1 MLIHLLNMLI
11 AIMGNTFAERSLVAE
26 EIKLK
31 DHLVFVMDNWHLMNK
46 AFNNLHNARFIIAAF
61 YNNLDEDSDIE
72 ILETQKELKK
82 DNELLKSMMIE
93 MSKELNRSAEESR
106 YLISR

>member
-31 DHLVFVMDNWHLMNK
+31 DHLVFVMDNWHLLNYAFSDMN
-46 AFNNLHNARFIIAAF
+46 NAKFIIAAF
-61 YNNLDEDSDIE
+61 YNNMEHD
-72 ILETQKELKK
+72 
-82 DNELLKSMMIE
+82 
-93 MSKELNRSAEESR
+93 
-106 YLISR
+106 